1 MCSRIEM
8 EGPVYNTRDLGGYTG
23 KDGRTIRP
31 RRLLRSGALGK
42 CTEPD
47 IRRLTE
53 EYGLKTV
60 VDLRTNGEKT
70 ELPDPEIKGVEFIH
84 DPLLSDA
91 MLGITREGQEQ
102 ADSLSAMILELLK
115 EAETIPRKRWKKFT
129 WRLSQ
134 MTFPSPD

>member
-8 EGPVYNTRDLGGYTG
+8 EGPVYNTRDLGGYTV
-23 KDGRTIRP
+23 KDGRTIRHY
-31 RRLLRSGALGK
+31 RLLRSGALGK
-42 CTEPD
+42 CTESD
-47 IRRLTE
+47 IRQLTE

-70 ELPDPEIKGVEFIH
+70 ELPDPEIEGVEFIH
-84 DPLLSDA
+84 NPLLSDA

-115 EAETIPRKRWKKFT
+115 EAENHPKENMEKIYLAPY
-129 WRLSQ
+129 
-134 MTFPSPD
+134 